1 MSALWPDSHQDQGLQ
16 GMQDYFQGE
25 IMTGQQPTIILE
37 FHELQRIH
45 DYLKISSRKKDDTLL
60 KIKSIIMQMQDSK
73 KPPSCLQNNCG

>member
-1 MSALWPDSHQDQGLQ
+1 
-16 GMQDYFQGE
+16 
-25 IMTGQQPTIILE
+25 MTGQQHIIILE

-73 KPPSCLQNNCG
+73 NRRPVCKITVDEKSTMNEVPA